1 MFSCKVV
8 FSSSAMP
15 WTVVHQASLSMGF
28 HRQEYWS
35 GLTFSSLWDIPD
47 LGIKPI
53 SPSLVGRFVAIE
65 PPEKLLWSNSD
76 KIISCACELHWK
88 LCRIPQS
95 CSTGFGTKQSE
106 VQIQLHHFLII
117 LSWAVSSTSPPQA

>member
-28 HRQEYWS
+28 DRQEYWS

-76 KIISCACELHWK
+76 KIISCASELHWK

-106 VQIQLHHFLII
+106 VQIQLHHFLLI